1 VAACA
6 IGKQLTESVWDN
18 NKYMPQTIVIFV
30 TASSIEEARKIG
42 QTLVE
47 EGRVACC
54 NIVQSVE
61 SIFKW
66 QGKLNVEREVLMI
79 CKTREDLF
87 NVVEKRIKQ
96 LHSYEVPEII
106 ALPISQGS
114 KSYLDWVMKET
125 ETVQ

>member
-1 VAACA
+1 M
-6 IGKQLTESVWDN
+6 TESVWDN

-30 TASSIEEARKIG
+30 TASSIDEARKIG

-106 ALPISQGS
+106 ALPITQGS
-114 KSYLDWVMKET
+114 KSYLDWVTKET
-125 ETVQ
+125 KTV

>member
-1 VAACA
+1 MSKVIA
-6 IGKQLTESVWDN
+6 
-18 NKYMPQTIVIFV
+18 IFV
-30 TASSIEEARKIG
+30 TASSIDEARKIG

-66 QGKLNVEREVLMI
+66 QGKLHVENEVLMV

-87 NVVEKRIKQ
+87 DIVEKRIKQ

-106 ALPISQGS
+106 ALPITQGS
-114 KSYLDWVMKET
+114 KSYLDWVTKET
-125 ETVQ
+125 ETLQ

>member
-1 VAACA
+1 M
-6 IGKQLTESVWDN
+6 IKNVWADN
-18 NKYMPQTIVIFV
+18 MAKAIVIFV
-30 TASSIEEARKIG
+30 TASSTDEARKIG

-66 QGKLNVEREVLMI
+66 EGKLQVEREVLMI

-87 NVVEKRIKQ
+87 DTVEKRIKQ
-96 LHSYEVPEII
+96 LHSYQVPEII
-106 ALPISQGS
+106 AVPITQGS
-114 KSYLDWVMKET
+114 KGYLDWVTKET
-125 ETVQ
+125 ETLQ

>member
-1 VAACA
+1 M
-6 IGKQLTESVWDN
+6 IGKLLIKNVWGKADN
-18 NKYMPQTIVIFV
+18 MAKAIVIFV
-30 TASSIEEARKIG
+30 TTSSIDEARKIG

-66 QGKLNVEREVLMI
+66 QGKLQVEREVLMI
-79 CKTREDLF
+79 CKTKEDLF
-87 NVVEKRIKQ
+87 NIVEKRVKQ

-106 ALPISQGS
+106 ALPITQGS
-114 KSYLDWVMKET
+114 KSYLDWVTKET
-125 ETVQ
+125 EIIE

>member
-1 VAACA
+1 
-6 IGKQLTESVWDN
+6 
-18 NKYMPQTIVIFV
+18 MPQTIVIFV

-47 EGRVACC
+47 EKHVACC

-66 QGKLNVEREVLMI
+66 QGKLHVEREALMI

-87 NVVEKRIKQ
+87 DIVEKRIKQ

-106 ALPISQGS
+106 AIPITHGS
-114 KSYLDWVMKET
+114 KGYLDWVTKET
-125 ETVQ
+125 ETL